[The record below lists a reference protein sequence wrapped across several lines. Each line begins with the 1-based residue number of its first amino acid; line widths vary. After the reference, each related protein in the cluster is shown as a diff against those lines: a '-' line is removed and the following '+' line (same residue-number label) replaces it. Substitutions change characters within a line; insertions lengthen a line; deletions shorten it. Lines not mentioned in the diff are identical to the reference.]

1 LLLLSAY
8 LLLFYRLRQSMKKA
22 SRNSIF
28 ALTLSSFLCA
38 SGTANNATTAHEG
51 GWMEKW
57 LSFDPGLF
65 MWTIVTFLIVL
76 FILKWKAWGPLMNAL
91 DKREE
96 DIREALSSA
105 EKAREEADKV
115 AEDYDKII
123 RKAQSEAQ
131 KIVAESKTTGERV
144 REEIKG
150 TAEKEAREILDKA
163 QIQIQSEKEKAVQE
177 IKSVVVSFSLQ
188 AASKLIEKN
197 LESEDNRR
205 LINDTIE
212 GIGEA

>member
-1 LLLLSAY
+1 MILSRLTFFAISISGF
-8 LLLFYRLRQSMKKA
+8 LF
-22 SRNSIF
+22 
-28 ALTLSSFLCA
+28 A
-38 SGTANNATTAHEG
+38 SGGGVNGDSAHEG

-76 FILKWKAWGPLMNAL
+76 FILKWKAWGPLMTAL

-96 DIREALSSA
+96 NIREALSSA
-105 EKAREEADKV
+105 EKAREEANKV
-115 AEDYDKII
+115 AEDYDEMI

-144 REEIKG
+144 REEIKE
-150 TAEKEAREILDKA
+150 TAEKEARKILDKA
-163 QIQIQSEKEKAVQE
+163 QVQIDSEKEKAVQE
-177 IKSVVVSFSLQ
+177 IKSVVVDFSLQ
-188 AASKLIEKN
+188 AASKVIEKN

-212 GIGEA
+212 GIGKA

>member
-1 LLLLSAY
+1 ML
-8 LLLFYRLRQSMKKA
+8 KA
-22 SRNSIF
+22 SRLSIF
-28 ALTLSSFLCA
+28 ALTLAGFLFA
-38 SGTANNATTAHEG
+38 SGGADPTASAHEG

-76 FILKWKAWGPLMNAL
+76 FILKWKAWGPLMSAL
-91 DKREE
+91 DKREK

-115 AEDYDKII
+115 AEDYDEMI

-131 KIVAESKTTGERV
+131 KIIAESKATGERV

-150 TAEKEAREILDKA
+150 TAEKEARDILDKT
-163 QIQIQSEKEKAVQE
+163 QVQIQSEKEKAVQE
-177 IKSVVVSFSLQ
+177 IKSVVVDFSLQ
-188 AASKLIEKN
+188 AASKVIEKN

-205 LINDTIE
+205 LINDAIE
-212 GIGEA
+212 GIRKA

>member
-1 LLLLSAY
+1 MILSRFTFFAISISGFLL
-8 LLLFYRLRQSMKKA
+8 
-22 SRNSIF
+22 
-28 ALTLSSFLCA
+28 A
-38 SGTANNATTAHEG
+38 SGGGDHGGVAHEG

-76 FILKWKAWGPLMNAL
+76 FILKWKAWGPLMTAL

-96 DIREALSSA
+96 NIREALSSA
-105 EKAREEADKV
+105 EKAREEANKV
-115 AEDYDKII
+115 AEDYDEMI

-144 REEIKG
+144 REEIKE
-150 TAEKEAREILDKA
+150 TAEKEARKILDKA
-163 QIQIQSEKEKAVQE
+163 QVQIDSEKEKAVQE
-177 IKSVVVSFSLQ
+177 IKSVVVDFSLQ
-188 AASKLIEKN
+188 AASKVIEKN

-212 GIGEA
+212 GIGKA

>member
-1 LLLLSAY
+1 ML
-8 LLLFYRLRQSMKKA
+8 KA
-22 SRNSIF
+22 SRLSIF
-28 ALTLSSFLCA
+28 ALTLAGFLFA
-38 SGTANNATTAHEG
+38 SGGADPTASAHEG

-76 FILKWKAWGPLMNAL
+76 FILKWKAWGPLMSAL
-91 DKREE
+91 DKREK

-105 EKAREEADKV
+105 EKAKEEADKV
-115 AEDYDKII
+115 AEDYDEMI

-131 KIVAESKTTGERV
+131 KIVAESKATGERV
-144 REEIKG
+144 RKEIKE

-163 QIQIQSEKEKAVQE
+163 QVQIDSEKKKAVQE
-177 IKSVVVSFSLQ
+177 IKSVVVDFSLQ
-188 AASKLIEKN
+188 AASKVIEKN

-212 GIGEA
+212 GIGKA

>member
-1 LLLLSAY
+1 MKSSRLTVSAISISKFLL
-8 LLLFYRLRQSMKKA
+8 
-22 SRNSIF
+22 
-28 ALTLSSFLCA
+28 A
-38 SGTANNATTAHEG
+38 SGEGGNSDLVHEG

-65 MWTIVTFLIVL
+65 MWTIVTFFIVL
-76 FILKWKAWGPLMNAL
+76 FILKWKAWGPLMAAL
-91 DKREE
+91 DKREQ

-115 AEDYDKII
+115 AEDYDKMI

-131 KIVAESKTTGERV
+131 KIVAGSKDTGERI
-144 REEIKG
+144 REEIKE
-150 TAEKEAREILDKA
+150 TAEEEARKILKKA
-163 QIQIQSEKEKAVQE
+163 QIQIDSDKEKAVQE
-177 IKSVVVSFSLQ
+177 IKSVVVDFSLQ
-188 AASKLIEKN
+188 AASKVIEKN

-212 GIGEA
+212 GIRKA

>member
-1 LLLLSAY
+1 MILSRITVSAISICGFI
-8 LLLFYRLRQSMKKA
+8 LA
-22 SRNSIF
+22 SEGAGQGDS
-28 ALTLSSFLCA
+28 
-38 SGTANNATTAHEG
+38 AHEG

-76 FILKWKAWGPLMNAL
+76 FILKWKAWGPLMSAL
-91 DKREE
+91 DKREK

-115 AEDYDKII
+115 AEDYDEMI

-144 REEIKG
+144 REEIKE
-150 TAEKEAREILDKA
+150 TAEKEARDILDKA
-163 QIQIQSEKEKAVQE
+163 QVQIDSEKKKAVQE
-177 IKSVVVSFSLQ
+177 IKSVVVDFSLQ
-188 AASKLIEKN
+188 AASKVIEKN

-212 GIGEA
+212 GIGKA

>member
-1 LLLLSAY
+1 MKVSSLS
-8 LLLFYRLRQSMKKA
+8 
-22 SRNSIF
+22 II
-28 ALTLSSFLCA
+28 ALTLSGFLFA
-38 SGTANNATTAHEG
+38 SSGADHVPSSHEG

-76 FILKWKAWGPLMNAL
+76 FILKWKAWGPLISAL
-91 DKREE
+91 DKREK

-115 AEDYDKII
+115 AEDYDEMI

-131 KIVAESKTTGERV
+131 KIVAESKTAGDRV
-144 REEIKG
+144 REEIKE
-150 TAEKEAREILDKA
+150 TAEKEARNILDKA
-163 QIQIQSEKEKAVQE
+163 QVQIESEKEKAVQE
-177 IKSVVVSFSLQ
+177 IKSVIVDFSLQ
-188 AASKLIEKN
+188 AASKVIEKN

-205 LINDTIE
+205 IINDTIE
-212 GIGEA
+212 GIGKA